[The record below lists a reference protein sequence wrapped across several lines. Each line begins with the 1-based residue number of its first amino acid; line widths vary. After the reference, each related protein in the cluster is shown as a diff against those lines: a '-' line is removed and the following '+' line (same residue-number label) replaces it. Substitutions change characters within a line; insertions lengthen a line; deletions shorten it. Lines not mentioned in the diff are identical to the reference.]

1 MADEQVTQTTQTA
14 TSTVGSTESQI
25 LGVSIRGWLASV
37 LVVGVVGMSLCRID
51 IKEPMYTLVV
61 MAVSF
66 YFGQKTK

>member
-1 MADEQVTQTTQTA
+1 MAETPEVTP
-14 TSTVGSTESQI
+14 TVTPSAESQ
-25 LGVSIRGWLASV
+25 LMGVSIRGWLASL
-37 LVVGVVGMSLCRID
+37 LVVGVVLMSVLRID